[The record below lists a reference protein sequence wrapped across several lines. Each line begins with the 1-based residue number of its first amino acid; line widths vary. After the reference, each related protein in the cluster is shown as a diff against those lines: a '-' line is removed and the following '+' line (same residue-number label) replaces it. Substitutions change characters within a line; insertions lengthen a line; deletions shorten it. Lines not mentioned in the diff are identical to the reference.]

1 MKTRRFIGLSLALN
15 GALAAAI
22 FLSAKT
28 PPAPAHAPA
37 TATPVSD
44 QVRQS
49 PAPADG
55 SPPTGLPFHWSQIA
69 SEDLKIYRDNLRVIG
84 CPELTVR
91 EIIRAVINERFGA
104 RRRNLLAPLEDRYWD
119 MVMGEELVRRQ
130 AIPQTEWSR
139 ALTALAA
146 ERQRLIT
153 EVLGGDALAAEVEL
167 QTRRAAL
174 ELRRA
179 WLPPEKRDRLIELE
193 EKYQQHL
200 VEWAATLGMRPEGV
214 PTTEDGN
221 RLQEWQKE
229 LDESEKQLLSPE
241 ELTELHLRES
251 DAADWAGSLPGFD
264 PSEDEWRAMTKLR
277 SDLDDGQSQP
287 GDPELTEEERTA
299 RQSELQAKF
308 DNAIKETLGPDRFA
322 QYELANNGEFQGV
335 RNVTQRYGLP
345 DSVAVAAFAIQQ
357 TAQARAQQVGGDPDL
372 SPEARLATLTAI
384 QQETERALSETL
396 DARVFSTY
404 KEYSGDWLNDLVP
417 TE

>member
-1 MKTRRFIGLSLALN
+1 MKTRLFIGVSLALN
-15 GALAAAI
+15 VALAAAI
-22 FLSAKT
+22 FLSAKN
-28 PPAPAHAPA
+28 PPAPAQAPA
-37 TATPVSD
+37 AATPVSGMIPPA
-44 QVRQS
+44 

-55 SPPTGLPFHWSQIA
+55 SPPPNLPFRWSQIA
-69 SEDLKIYRDNLRVIG
+69 SEDLKIYRDNLRAIG

-91 EIIRAVINERFGA
+91 EIIRAAINERFGA

-119 MVMGEELVRRQ
+119 MVRQEELVRRQ
-130 AIPQTEWSR
+130 AIPQTEWGR
-139 ALTALAA
+139 ALAALAA

-153 EVLGGDALAAEVEL
+153 EVLGLDALAAEVEQ

-174 ELRRA
+174 ELRRS

-200 VEWAATLGMRPEGV
+200 VEWAATLGLRPYGV
-214 PTTEDGN
+214 PTTEDGS

-229 LDESEKQLLSPE
+229 FDESEKQLLTPE
-241 ELTELHLRES
+241 ELTELRLRES
-251 DAADWAGSLPGFD
+251 DAADWAGNLPGFD

-277 SDLDDGQSQP
+277 SELDEGQSQL
-287 GDPELTEEERTA
+287 GSPELTEEERMA
-299 RQSELQAKF
+299 RQTELQSNF
-308 DNAIKETLGPDRFA
+308 DQALKETLGPDRFA
-322 QYELANNGEFQGV
+322 QYELANNGQFQGV

-345 DSVAVAAFAIQQ
+345 ESVAAAAFEIQQ
-357 TAQARAQQVGGDPDL
+357 TALARARLVGEAPDL

-396 DARVFSTY
+396 DARAFSSY
-404 KEYSGDWLNDLVP
+404 KEYSGDWLKDLVP